1 METVFLA
8 VASSASNM
16 EERIPP
22 LEGTVLEP
30 GGGRRQHRWMHSSRG
45 RAMKVRTAMMCGY
58 GTVGLNWV
66 VIPVMMLLMIALLV
80 VLGWAL
86 VHWLNRKTRR
96 PVPHDYSPLA
106 DEPPALE
113 VLQQR
118 YARGDIDTATF
129 ENMRERLVASSRR
142 DNTL

>member
-1 METVFLA
+1 M
-8 VASSASNM
+8 
-16 EERIPP
+16 
-22 LEGTVLEP
+22 
-30 GGGRRQHRWMHSSRG
+30 
-45 RAMKVRTAMMCGY
+45 
-58 GTVGLNWV
+58 
-66 VIPVMMLLMIALLV
+66 
-80 VLGWAL
+80 
-86 VHWLNRKTRR
+86 
-96 PVPHDYSPLA
+96 PHDYSPLA

>member
-1 METVFLA
+1 
-8 VASSASNM
+8 
-16 EERIPP
+16 
-22 LEGTVLEP
+22 
-30 GGGRRQHRWMHSSRG
+30 
-45 RAMKVRTAMMCGY
+45 MKVRTAMMCGY

-129 ENMRERLVASSRR
+129 ENMRERLVASGRR
-142 DNTL
+142 NDLL